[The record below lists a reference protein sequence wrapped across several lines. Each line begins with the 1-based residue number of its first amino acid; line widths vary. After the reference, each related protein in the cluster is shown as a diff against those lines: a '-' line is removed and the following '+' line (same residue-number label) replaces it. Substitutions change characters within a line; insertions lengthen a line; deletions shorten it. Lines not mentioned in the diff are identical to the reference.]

1 MRYFKIILSLIINF
15 TNSLQ
20 FFVGFLE
27 MGEHFPEQ
35 CFSFP
40 QGLGIPVVRYVLA
53 HIPPSPF
60 HCVEPGTVRGA
71 GRKIQACCAL

>member
-27 MGEHFPEQ
+27 MGEYFPEQ

-40 QGLGIPVVRYVLA
+40 NDLTYRLCVMFLRIYHQALSTALSPGL
-53 HIPPSPF
+53 
-60 HCVEPGTVRGA
+60 
-71 GRKIQACCAL
+71 